1 MPGAACARADTNDLT
16 LERIRLQYA
25 YIGPV
30 PSCTFRVDAMPQDT
44 DKPSENATSQ
54 GRFRVGVDVGGTFTD
69 FVLAGGARAEGHS
82 GELVYHKEASTTE
95 EPARGVAGGLL
106 ALLRKAQVEPGS
118 IGLVVHG
125 TTLALNAVLERRGA
139 RVALV
144 ISQGFGDTMVLGRGG
159 LPNSYNYKHPKQEP
173 LVPTR
178 MVFETPARIGADG
191 RVLARPSGAQIRTLA
206 DRIRATDA
214 EAVVVVVVNSYA
226 HPDLEAELAAAL
238 AGRLA
243 GVPVTASA
251 TLWPEIR
258 EFERATVCVLNGFVH
273 PRMDRYYADLAAR
286 LAAIGVRA
294 PVHIAT
300 SNGGTVSI
308 ATARRRPVDTLLS
321 GPASG
326 VVAAAQISATLGEP
340 RIVSLDMGGTS
351 SDLAV
356 IRNGAP
362 EYTTETRIGHL
373 PLVVPV
379 VNVRAIGA
387 GGGSIVWIDD
397 QGVLKVGPESAGA
410 EPGPACYGLGGT
422 RPTITDCY
430 VACGLLDPGRFLGGR
445 VPLDGAAAARALAGI
460 ADRLNLEGSDRTVR
474 AADAAL
480 SVATAHMATE
490 ISKNMAEKGYDI
502 RDFAL
507 VPYGGAGPTHALRLA
522 AAAGIRRVVVPLAPG
537 TFCAFGAIA
546 ADLRRDFVRS
556 HRLTLGLDP
565 TAGEALRATVE
576 ALEREA
582 ARWVRDEGEIVANA
596 RFDVSADMQYPRTA
610 FELNTV
616 IPQGAWRTGGAEE
629 IAELFHARHE
639 ELYGFRDAKSPVD
652 ITTVRLRATAA
663 SPKVAFPEIA
673 GGPSPE
679 PRGRRRVFV
688 SGEWAEAALYD
699 RSALR
704 AGNRIAGPAIVEQE
718 DSTAW
723 LPPGWEASVDAIGSL
738 RAVRVG

>member
-1 MPGAACARADTNDLT
+1 MAAG
-16 LERIRLQYA
+16 Y
-25 YIGPV
+25 
-30 PSCTFRVDAMPQDT
+30 
-44 DKPSENATSQ
+44 
-54 GRFRVGVDVGGTFTD
+54 RVGVDVGGTFTD
-69 FVLAGGARAEGHS
+69 FVLAGGEREGGGS
-82 GELVYHKEASTTE
+82 GKLVFHKEASTTE
-95 EPARGVAGGLL
+95 EPARGVAEGFS
-106 ALLRKAQVEPGS
+106 ALLCKANVEPGS

-125 TTLALNAVLERRGA
+125 TTLALNAVLQRKGA

-173 LVPTR
+173 LVPTE
-178 MVFETPARIGADG
+178 MVFEAPVRIGTDG
-191 RVLARPSGAQIRTLA
+191 RVLARPSAEDLRAMVEGIRSA
-206 DRIRATDA
+206 DA
-214 EAVVVVVVNSYA
+214 EAVVVLAVNAYA
-226 HPDLEAELAAAL
+226 HPDLEAELAETL
-238 AGRLA
+238 AGRLP

-251 TLWPEIR
+251 ALWPEIR

-273 PRMDRYYADLAAR
+273 PMMDRYYADLAAR
-286 LAAIGVRA
+286 LVEIGVRA

-308 ATARRRPVDTLLS
+308 ATARHRPVDTLLS

-326 VVAAAQISATLGEP
+326 VVAAAQVSEASGEP

-351 SDLAV
+351 SDVAV
-356 IRNGAP
+356 TRDGTP

-410 EPGPACYGLGGT
+410 EPGPVCYGRGGT

-430 VACGLLDPGRFLGGR
+430 VACGLLDPARFLGGR
-445 VPLDGAAAARALAGI
+445 MPLDGAAAERALAPV
-460 ADRLNLEGSDRTVR
+460 ANRLNLEGSDRVVR

-490 ISKNMAEKGYDI
+490 ISKNMAEKGYDV

-522 AAAGIRRVVVPLAPG
+522 AAAGIGRVVVPLAPG
-537 TFCAFGAIA
+537 TLCAFGAIA

-565 TAGEALRATVE
+565 TAGEALRAAVE

-582 ARWVRDEGEIVANA
+582 ARWVEAEGEIVANA
-596 RFDVSADMQYPRTA
+596 RFEVSADMQYPRTA
-610 FELNTV
+610 FELNTA
-616 IPQGAWRTGGAEE
+616 IPEAVWRRGAAGE

-639 ELYGFRDAKSPVD
+639 RLYGFRDAESPVD

-663 SPKVAFPEIA
+663 SPRVAFPEIA
-673 GGPSPE
+673 RGPTPD
-679 PRGRRRVFV
+679 PRGRRRVYV
-688 SGEWAEAALYD
+688 AGEWSDAALYD
-699 RSALR
+699 RGELR

-718 DSTAW
+718 DTTVW
-723 LPPGWEASVDAIGSL
+723 LAPGWAANVDAVGSL
-738 RAVRVG
+738 RATRVG

>member
-1 MPGAACARADTNDLT
+1 MAAT
-16 LERIRLQYA
+16 
-25 YIGPV
+25 
-30 PSCTFRVDAMPQDT
+30 
-44 DKPSENATSQ
+44 
-54 GRFRVGVDVGGTFTD
+54 FRVGVDVGGTFTD
-69 FVLAGGARAEGHS
+69 FVLAGGAKGEGDS
-82 GELVYHKEASTTE
+82 GELVFHKEASTAE
-95 EPARGVAGGLL
+95 EPARGVAEGLS
-106 ALLRKAQVEPGS
+106 ALVRKAEVEPGA

-159 LPNSYNYKHPKQEP
+159 LPNSYNYKHPKEEP
-173 LVPTR
+173 LVPTE
-178 MVFETPARIGADG
+178 MVFETPARVGADG
-191 RVLARPSGAQIRTLA
+191 RVLGRPSREEIRTLA
-206 DRIRATDA
+206 ERVRAANA
-214 EAVVVVVVNSYA
+214 EAVVVVVVNAYA
-226 HPDLEAELAAAL
+226 HPDLEAELAEGL
-238 AGRLA
+238 AERLP
-243 GVPVTASA
+243 GLPVTASA
-251 TLWPEIR
+251 ALWPEIR

-273 PRMDRYYADLAAR
+273 PMMDRYYADLAAR
-286 LAAIGVRA
+286 LAGIGIRA

-326 VVAAAQISATLGEP
+326 VVAAAQVSETAGEP
-340 RIVSLDMGGTS
+340 RIVSIDMGGTS

-356 IRNGAP
+356 TLNGSP

-387 GGGSIVWIDD
+387 GGGSIVWIDE

-410 EPGPACYGLGGT
+410 EPGPVCYGRGGT

-430 VACGLLDPGRFLGGR
+430 VACGLLDPARFLGGR
-445 VPLDGAAAARALAGI
+445 MPLDGEAARRALAGV
-460 ADRLNLEGSDRTVR
+460 ADRLNLDGRDCVVR

-490 ISKNMAEKGYDI
+490 ISKNMAEKGYDV

-522 AAAGIRRVVVPLAPG
+522 AAAGIGRVVVPLAPG
-537 TFCAFGAIA
+537 TLCAFGAIA

-565 TAGEALRATVE
+565 AAGEALRSTVE

-582 ARWVRDEGEIVANA
+582 TCWVRAEGEVVADA
-596 RFDVSADMQYPRTA
+596 RFEVSADMQYPRTA
-610 FELNTV
+610 FELNTT
-616 IPQGAWRTGGAEE
+616 IPEAAWRVGEASE

-639 ELYGFRDAKSPVD
+639 LLYGFRDAESPVD
-652 ITTVRLRATAA
+652 ITTVRLRATAP
-663 SPKVAFPEIA
+663 SPRVAFPEIA
-673 GGPSPE
+673 RGPAPD

-688 SGEWAEAALYD
+688 AGEWSDAALYD
-699 RSALR
+699 RRALR
-704 AGNRIAGPAIVEQE
+704 AGNRIPGPAIFEQE
-718 DSTAW
+718 DTTVW
-723 LPPGWEASVDAIGSL
+723 LSPGWEASVDAVGSL
-738 RAVRVG
+738 RAERVE

>member
-1 MPGAACARADTNDLT
+1 M
-16 LERIRLQYA
+16 
-25 YIGPV
+25 
-30 PSCTFRVDAMPQDT
+30 
-44 DKPSENATSQ
+44 
-54 GRFRVGVDVGGTFTD
+54 
-69 FVLAGGARAEGHS
+69 
-82 GELVYHKEASTTE
+82 
-95 EPARGVAGGLL
+95 
-106 ALLRKAQVEPGS
+106 
-118 IGLVVHG
+118 GLVVHG
-125 TTLALNAVLERRGA
+125 TTLAVNAILQRKGA

-173 LVPTR
+173 LVPTE
-178 MVFETPARIGADG
+178 MVFEVPARAGADG
-191 RVLARPSGAQIRTLA
+191 RIIARPSGEEIRTLA
-206 DRIRATDA
+206 ARIRAADA
-214 EAVVVVVVNSYA
+214 EAVVVVVVNAYA
-226 HPDLEAELAAAL
+226 HPALEAEIAEALAAH
-238 AGRLA
+238 LA

-251 TLWPEIR
+251 SLWPEIR

-273 PRMDRYYADLAAR
+273 PMMDRYYADLAAR
-286 LAAIGVRA
+286 IAEIGVSA

-308 ATARRRPVDTLLS
+308 ETARRRPVDTLLS

-326 VVAAAQISATLGEP
+326 VVAASRISETAGEP

-356 IRNGAP
+356 TRDGAP

-387 GGGSIVWIDD
+387 GGGSIVWIDE

-410 EPGPACYGLGGT
+410 EPGPVCYARGGT

-430 VACGLLDPGRFLGGR
+430 VACGLIHPDRFLGGR
-445 VPLDGAAAARALAGI
+445 MPLDGAAAEHALAGV
-460 ADRLNLEGSDRTVR
+460 AERLGLEGPDRIAR

-480 SVATAHMATE
+480 RVATAHMATE
-490 ISKNMAEKGYDI
+490 VSKNMAEKGYDV

-507 VPYGGAGPTHALRLA
+507 VPYGGAGPTHARLA

-537 TFCAFGAIA
+537 TLCAFGAIA

-565 TAGEALRATVE
+565 TAGEALRTTVE

-582 ARWVRDEGEIVANA
+582 AHWVQAEGEIVANA
-596 RFDVSADMQYPRTA
+596 RFEVSADMQYPRTA
-610 FELNTV
+610 FELNTT
-616 IPQGAWRTGGAEE
+616 IPEKAWRGEE
-629 IAELFHARHE
+629 PGELAELFHVRHE
-639 ELYGFRDAKSPVD
+639 RLYGFRDAGSPVD
-652 ITTVRLRATAA
+652 ITTVRLRATAP
-663 SPKVAFPEIA
+663 SPRVALPEIS
-673 GGPSPE
+673 GGPAPE

-688 SGEWAEAALYD
+688 AGEWTDAARHD
-699 RSALR
+699 RSELR
-704 AGNRIAGPAIVEQE
+704 AGNRIAGPAVVEQE
-718 DSTAW
+718 DTTVW
-723 LPPGWEASVDAIGSL
+723 LAPGWEATVDGAGSL
-738 RAVRVG
+738 RAEQAG

>member
-1 MPGAACARADTNDLT
+1 METG
-16 LERIRLQYA
+16 Y
-25 YIGPV
+25 
-30 PSCTFRVDAMPQDT
+30 
-44 DKPSENATSQ
+44 
-54 GRFRVGVDVGGTFTD
+54 RVGVDVGGTFTD
-69 FVLAGGARAEGHS
+69 FVLAGGEGAGTAS
-82 GELVYHKEASTTE
+82 GMLVFHKEASTTQ
-95 EPARGVAGGLL
+95 EPARGVAEGLS
-106 ALLRKAQVEPGS
+106 ALLRKAGVEPGS

-125 TTLALNAVLERRGA
+125 TTLALNAILQRKGA

-144 ISQGFGDTMVLGRGG
+144 ISRGFGDTMVLGRGG

-173 LVPTR
+173 LVPTE
-178 MVFETPARIGADG
+178 MVFEVPARVGPGG
-191 RVLARPSGAQIRTLA
+191 RVLARPSGEEIRTLA
-206 DRIRATDA
+206 AGIRAADA
-214 EAVVVVVVNSYA
+214 EAVVVVVVNAYA
-226 HPDLEAELAAAL
+226 HPALEAELADAL
-238 AGRLA
+238 GARLP

-251 TLWPEIR
+251 SLWPEIR

-273 PRMDRYYADLAAR
+273 PMMDRYYADLAAR
-286 LAAIGVRA
+286 IAALGVSA

-326 VVAAAQISATLGEP
+326 VVAASWISETAGEP

-356 IRNGAP
+356 TRDGAP

-410 EPGPACYGLGGT
+410 EPGPVCYARGGT

-430 VACGLLDPGRFLGGR
+430 VVCGLLDPGRFLGGR
-445 VPLDGAAAARALAGI
+445 MPLDRAAAERALAGV
-460 ADRLNLEGSDRTVR
+460 ADRLDLEGSDRIVR

-490 ISKNMAEKGYDI
+490 VSKNMAEKGYDV

-522 AAAGIRRVVVPLAPG
+522 ASAGIRRVIVPLAPG

-556 HRLTLGLDP
+556 NRLTLGLDP
-565 TAGEALRATVE
+565 TAGAALRSTVE

-582 ARWVRDEGEIVANA
+582 ERWVRAEGAIVVNA
-596 RFDVSADMQYPRTA
+596 RFEVSADMQYPRTA
-610 FELNTV
+610 FELNTT
-616 IPQGAWRTGGAEE
+616 IPEAAWRAGAPGEL
-629 IAELFHARHE
+629 AELFHARHE
-639 ELYGFRDAKSPVD
+639 RLYGFRDAGSPVD
-652 ITTVRLRATAA
+652 ITTVRLRATAP
-663 SPKVAFPEIA
+663 SPRVAFPEIA
-673 GGPSPE
+673 GGPAPE
-679 PRGRRRVFV
+679 PRERRRVFV
-688 SGEWAEAALYD
+688 AGAWTHAALHD
-699 RSALR
+699 RSELR
-704 AGNRIAGPAIVEQE
+704 AGNRIAGPAVVEQE
-718 DSTAW
+718 DTTVW
-723 LPPGWEASVDAIGSL
+723 LAPGWEATVDAAGSL
-738 RAVRVG
+738 RAAQAG

>member
-1 MPGAACARADTNDLT
+1 MTAG
-16 LERIRLQYA
+16 Y
-25 YIGPV
+25 
-30 PSCTFRVDAMPQDT
+30 
-44 DKPSENATSQ
+44 
-54 GRFRVGVDVGGTFTD
+54 RVGVDVGGTFTD
-69 FVLAGGARAEGHS
+69 FVLAGGAKEGGGS
-82 GELVYHKEASTTE
+82 GKLVFHKETSTTE
-95 EPARGVAGGLL
+95 EPARGVAEGLST
-106 ALLRKAQVEPGS
+106 LLHKAEVEPRS

-125 TTLALNAVLERRGA
+125 TTLALNAVLQRKGA

-144 ISQGFGDTMVLGRGG
+144 ISRGFGDTMVLGRGG

-173 LVPTR
+173 LVPTE
-178 MVFETPARIGADG
+178 MVFEAPARIGADG
-191 RVLARPSGAQIRTLA
+191 RVLARPSTGDLRTLVQG
-206 DRIRATDA
+206 IRDA
-214 EAVVVVVVNSYA
+214 NSEAVVVVVVNAYA

-238 AGRLA
+238 AEGLP
-243 GVPVTASA
+243 GVPVTSSA
-251 TLWPEIR
+251 ALWPEIR

-273 PRMDRYYADLAAR
+273 PMMDRYYADLASR
-286 LAAIGVRA
+286 LADIGVRA

-308 ATARRRPVDTLLS
+308 ATARHRPVDTLLS

-326 VVAAAQISATLGEP
+326 VVAAAQVSEVSGEP

-351 SDLAV
+351 SDVAV
-356 IRNGAP
+356 TRDGAP

-410 EPGPACYGLGGT
+410 EPGPVCYGRGGT

-430 VACGLLDPGRFLGGR
+430 IACGLLDPARFLGGR
-445 VPLDGAAAARALAGI
+445 MPLDGAAAERALAPI

-490 ISKNMAEKGYDI
+490 ISKTMAEKGYDV

-522 AAAGIRRVVVPLAPG
+522 AAAGIGRVLIPLAPG
-537 TFCAFGAIA
+537 TLCAFGAVA

-565 TAGEALRATVE
+565 TAGEALRAAVE

-582 ARWVRDEGEIVANA
+582 ARWVESEGEIVANA
-596 RFDVSADMQYPRTA
+596 RFEVSADMQYPRTA
-610 FELNTV
+610 FELNTA
-616 IPQGAWRTGGAEE
+616 IPERAWRSGTARE

-639 ELYGFRDAKSPVD
+639 RLYGFRDPESPVD
-652 ITTVRLRATAA
+652 ITTVRLRATAP
-663 SPKVAFPEIA
+663 SPRIPFPEVR
-673 GGPSPE
+673 GGPAPE
-679 PRGRRRVFV
+679 PRGFRRVHV
-688 SGEWAEAALYD
+688 AGEWTAAALHD
-699 RSALR
+699 RNELR
-704 AGNRIAGPAIVEQE
+704 AGNRIAGPAVVEQE
-718 DSTAW
+718 DTTVW
-723 LPPGWEASVDAIGSL
+723 LAPGWEATVDAIGSL
-738 RAVRVG
+738 RAVQVR

>member
-1 MPGAACARADTNDLT
+1 M
-16 LERIRLQYA
+16 
-25 YIGPV
+25 
-30 PSCTFRVDAMPQDT
+30 
-44 DKPSENATSQ
+44 
-54 GRFRVGVDVGGTFTD
+54 DVGGTFTD
-69 FVLAGGARAEGHS
+69 FVLAGGAGAG
-82 GELVYHKEASTTE
+82 GDAGQLVFHKEASTTE
-95 EPARGVAGGLL
+95 EPARGVAEGLS
-106 ALLRKAQVEPGS
+106 ALLRKAEVAPAS

-144 ISQGFGDTMVLGRGG
+144 ISKGFGDTMVLGRGG

-173 LVPTR
+173 LVPTD
-178 MVFETPARIGADG
+178 MVFEAPARAGADG
-191 RVLARPSGAQIRTLA
+191 RVLARPSGEDVRTLA
-206 DRIRATDA
+206 ERIRAAQA
-214 EAVVVVVVNSYA
+214 EAVAVVVVNSYA
-226 HPDLEAELAAAL
+226 HPALETELAEAL
-238 AGRLA
+238 ANRLP

-251 TLWPEIR
+251 ALWPEIR

-273 PRMDRYYADLAAR
+273 PMMDRYYADLAAR
-286 LAAIGVRA
+286 LAGLGVSA

-326 VVAAAQISATLGEP
+326 VVAASRMSETADEP

-356 IRNGAP
+356 TRNGTP

-387 GGGSIVWIDD
+387 GGGSIVWLDD

-410 EPGPACYGLGGT
+410 EPGPVCYGRGGT
-422 RPTITDCY
+422 RPTVTDCY
-430 VACGLLDPGRFLGGR
+430 VACGLLDPARFLGGR
-445 VPLDGAAAARALAGI
+445 MPLDGAAAAQALAGV
-460 ADRLNLEGSDRTVR
+460 ADRLHLEGSDRIVR

-490 ISKNMAEKGYDI
+490 ISKNMAEKGYDV

-565 TAGEALRATVE
+565 TAGETLRSTVE

-582 ARWVRDEGEIVANA
+582 TRWVESEGEIVANA
-596 RFDVSADMQYPRTA
+596 RFEVSADMQYPRTA
-610 FELNTV
+610 FELNTT
-616 IPQGAWRTGGAEE
+616 IPEAAWRRGAAGA
-629 IAELFHARHE
+629 IADRFHARHE
-639 ELYGFRDAKSPVD
+639 QLYGFRDRESPVD
-652 ITTVRLRATAA
+652 ITTVRLRAVAP
-663 SPKVAFPEIA
+663 SPRVAFPEIA
-673 GGPSPE
+673 GGPSPA

-688 SGEWAEAALYD
+688 AGQWTNAALYD

-718 DSTAW
+718 DTTVW
-723 LPPGWEASVDAIGSL
+723 LAPGWEAAVDAVGSL
-738 RAVRVG
+738 RAGQIG

>member
-1 MPGAACARADTNDLT
+1 MKNDESFKESRA
-16 LERIRLQYA
+16 
-25 YIGPV
+25 
-30 PSCTFRVDAMPQDT
+30 
-44 DKPSENATSQ
+44 
-54 GRFRVGVDVGGTFTD
+54 RFRIGVDVGGTFTD
-69 FVLAGGARAEGHS
+69 FVLAGCAGRRVDS
-82 GELVYHKEASTTE
+82 RKLVFHKEASTAR
-95 EPARGVAGGLL
+95 EPARGVASGLS
-106 ALLRKAQVEPGS
+106 ALLRKAQVTPGAV
-118 IGLVVHG
+118 GLVVHG

-178 MVFETPARIGADG
+178 MVFEVPARVGADG
-191 RVLARPSGAQIRTLA
+191 RILARPSGDDVRTLA
-206 DRIRATDA
+206 ESIRAADA
-214 EAVVVVVVNSYA
+214 EAVVVVVVNAYA
-226 HPDLEAELAAAL
+226 HPDLEAELAVAL
-238 AGRLA
+238 ADVLP

-251 TLWPEIR
+251 ALWPEIR

-273 PRMDRYYADLAAR
+273 PMMDRYYADLAAR
-286 LAAIGVRA
+286 LAGIGVRA

-308 ATARRRPVDTLLS
+308 ETARRRPVDTLLS

-326 VVAAAQISATLGEP
+326 VVAAAQLTETAGES

-356 IRNGAP
+356 IRDGAP

-379 VNVRAIGA
+379 VSVRAIGA

-410 EPGPACYGLGGT
+410 EPGPVCYGRGGT
-422 RPTITDCY
+422 RPTVTDCY
-430 VACGLLDPGRFLGGR
+430 VACGLLDPRRFLGGR
-445 VPLDGAAAARALAGI
+445 MPLDGAASERALAGV
-460 ADRLNLEGSDRTVR
+460 ADHLNLDGPDRAVR

-480 SVATAHMATE
+480 SVTTAHMATE
-490 ISKNMAEKGYDI
+490 ISKNMAEKGYDV

-522 AAAGIRRVVVPLAPG
+522 AEAGIDRVVVPLAPG

-565 TAGEALRATVE
+565 GAGDALRSTVE
-576 ALEREA
+576 GLERQA
-582 ARWVRDEGEIVANA
+582 ARWIEAEGEIAANA
-596 RFDVSADMQYPRTA
+596 RFEVSADMQYPRTA
-610 FELNTV
+610 FELNTP
-616 IPQGAWRTGGAEE
+616 IPATAWRRGASAE

-639 ELYGFRDAKSPVD
+639 RLYGFRDADSPVD
-652 ITTVRLRATAA
+652 ITTVRLRATAP
-663 SPKVAFPEIA
+663 SPRVAFPEIA
-673 GGPSPE
+673 DGPAPE
-679 PRGRRRVFV
+679 PRGRRSVYLG
-688 SGEWAEAALYD
+688 GEWMDAALHD
-699 RSALR
+699 RGELR

-718 DSTAW
+718 DSTVW
-723 LPPGWEASVDAIGSL
+723 LPPGWEATVDAIGSL
-738 RAVRVG
+738 RAARSG

>member
-1 MPGAACARADTNDLT
+1 MAAG
-16 LERIRLQYA
+16 Y
-25 YIGPV
+25 
-30 PSCTFRVDAMPQDT
+30 
-44 DKPSENATSQ
+44 
-54 GRFRVGVDVGGTFTD
+54 RVGVDVGGTFTD
-69 FVLAGGARAEGHS
+69 FVLAGGEREGGGS
-82 GELVYHKEASTTE
+82 GKLVFHKEASTTE
-95 EPARGVAGGLL
+95 EPARGVAGGFS
-106 ALLRKAQVEPGS
+106 ALLCKADVEPGS

-125 TTLALNAVLERRGA
+125 TTLALNAVLQRKGA

-173 LVPTR
+173 LVPTE
-178 MVFETPARIGADG
+178 MVFEAPARVGADG
-191 RVLARPSGAQIRTLA
+191 RVLARPSAEDLRTMVEG
-206 DRIRATDA
+206 IRAAEA
-214 EAVVVVVVNSYA
+214 EAVVVVIVNSYA
-226 HPDLEAELAAAL
+226 HPDLEAELAETL
-238 AGRLA
+238 AGRLP

-251 TLWPEIR
+251 SLWPEIR

-273 PRMDRYYADLAAR
+273 PMMDRYYADLASR
-286 LAAIGVRA
+286 LADIGVRA

-308 ATARRRPVDTLLS
+308 ATARHRPVDTLLS

-326 VVAAAQISATLGEP
+326 VVAAAQVSEASGEP

-351 SDLAV
+351 SDVAV
-356 IRNGAP
+356 TRDGAP

-410 EPGPACYGLGGT
+410 EPGPVCYGRGGT

-430 VACGLLDPGRFLGGR
+430 VACGLLDPARFLGGR
-445 VPLDGAAAARALAGI
+445 MPLDGAAAERALAPV
-460 ADRLNLEGSDRTVR
+460 ADRLNLEGSDRVVR

-490 ISKNMAEKGYDI
+490 ISKNMAEKGYDV

-522 AAAGIRRVVVPLAPG
+522 AAAGIGRVVVPLAPG

-556 HRLTLGLDP
+556 HRLTLGLDS
-565 TAGEALRATVE
+565 TAGEALRSAVE

-582 ARWVRDEGEIVANA
+582 ARWVESEGEIVANA
-596 RFDVSADMQYPRTA
+596 RFEVSADMQYPRTA
-610 FELNTV
+610 FELNTA
-616 IPQGAWRTGGAEE
+616 IPEAAWRGGAAAE

-639 ELYGFRDAKSPVD
+639 RLYGFRDAKSPVD

-663 SPKVAFPEIA
+663 SPRVAFPEIA
-673 GGPSPE
+673 SGPAPD
-679 PRGRRRVFV
+679 PRGRRRVYV
-688 SGEWAEAALYD
+688 AGEWSEAALYD
-699 RSALR
+699 RGELR

-718 DSTAW
+718 DTTVW
-723 LPPGWEASVDAIGSL
+723 LAPGWAASVDAVGSI
-738 RAVRVG
+738 RAARVG